1 MNRTPKTCLVS
12 FEARRYL
19 YVRMNITLFFV
30 TAGGL
35 YLKAFET
42 TKKKKRFVKTCSF
55 GELILSCI
63 YVEC

>member
-42 TKKKKRFVKTCSF
+42 TKKKKDSSKRVLL
-55 GELILSCI
+55 EN
-63 YVEC
+63 